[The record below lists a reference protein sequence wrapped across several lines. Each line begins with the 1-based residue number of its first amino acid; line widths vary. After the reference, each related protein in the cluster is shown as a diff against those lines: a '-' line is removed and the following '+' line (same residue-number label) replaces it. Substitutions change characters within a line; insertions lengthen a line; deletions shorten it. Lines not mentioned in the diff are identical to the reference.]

1 MWKKKVYIKNN
12 LTPFSINRT
21 KIDLFF
27 DCSRCFYLDQK
38 HGIKKPHGT
47 PLVINNFVVNN
58 YFIMDAFTVFCV
70 TAILWKNFT

>member
-58 YFIMDAFTVFCV
+58 YKT
-70 TAILWKNFT
+70 ILNEYRLNQKVLPE